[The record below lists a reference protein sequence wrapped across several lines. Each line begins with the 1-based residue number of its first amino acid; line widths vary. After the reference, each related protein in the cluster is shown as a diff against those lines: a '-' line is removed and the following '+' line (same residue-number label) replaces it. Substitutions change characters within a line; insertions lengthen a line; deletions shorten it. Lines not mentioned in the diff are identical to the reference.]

1 MLGGLG
7 AFIASEVG
15 GAVRRNVIIYGL
27 YGLAA
32 LLLVCAAGYVLG
44 ALHTVLTIHYGSAQA
59 SLIIA
64 GGLLVGSLLIL
75 GVAAYLRSRPRPARP
90 LATTALV
97 AAPIAAK
104 LMGSRMTWRMGL
116 AGALVVLGAVL
127 GRQIFKESGDS
138 DKEA

>member
-15 GAVRRNVIIYGL
+15 GAIRRNVIVYGL

-32 LLLVCAAGYVLG
+32 LLLVCAAGYALG
-44 ALHTVLTIHYGSAQA
+44 ALHTVLTFHYGSAQA
-59 SLIIA
+59 SLIVA
-64 GGLLVGSLLIL
+64 GGLLVGSLIVI

-90 LATTALV
+90 LARTALV

-116 AGALVVLGAVL
+116 AGAVVVLGAVL
-127 GRQIFKESGDS
+127 GRQIFKGGGDS
-138 DKEA
+138 DGEA